1 MPRVSVIIPS
11 YNHAAFIAE
20 AVNSVLSQSE
30 ADLELIVV
38 DDGSTDES
46 LDVLAGFSDPRLRV
60 FSQSN
65 QGAHAAINRGLREAR
80 SKYLAIL
87 NSDDAYH
94 PARLEKALR
103 VLEAQPQIGLLGTY
117 IEIVDAEGKSLGIKH
132 GYKDCHPWPLE
143 QPERSFRATENLQAA
158 LLTENYWATTSNFV
172 FSRLWFERVGEF
184 RPLRYAH
191 DWDFALRM
199 AQVAQLELLAEPLV
213 RYRVHPRNTIRENI
227 AAMIFEICWCL
238 AVHLPRN
245 VTDRQLFGDQPIE
258 QQIDQLL
265 HSIYTFGC
273 DRVLAV
279 MMLQLWAHP
288 ERAERL
294 LDPQDPLRARYLE
307 FILQRL
313 AAEGA
318 TERSES
324 MNKTTQEVFPL
335 EWIKSILRKARTKIR
350 KASTPEGRR
359 ES

>member
-1 MPRVSVIIPS
+1 MPKVSVIIPS
-11 YNHAAFIAE
+11 YNHAAYIAE

-30 ADLELIVV
+30 TDLELIVV

-46 LDVLAGFSDPRLRV
+46 LDVLAGFSDSRLRV

-103 VLEAQPQIGLLGTY
+103 VLEVRPQIGLLGSY
-117 IEIVDAEGKSLGIKH
+117 IEIVDAEGKTLGIKH
-132 GYKDCHPWPLE
+132 GYKDCPPWLLE
-143 QPERSFRATENLQAA
+143 QPERSFRATENLHAA
-158 LLTENYWATTSNFV
+158 LLTENYWATTSNFI
-172 FSRLWFERVGEF
+172 FPRFWAEHIGEF

-199 AQVAQLELLAEPLV
+199 AQVAQLELLPEPLV

-245 VTDRQLFGDQPIE
+245 VADRQFFGDQPIE

-288 ERAERL
+288 EQAERL
-294 LDPQDPLRARYLE
+294 LDSEDPVRARYLE
-307 FILQRL
+307 FILQHL
-313 AAEGA
+313 AAEDGL
-318 TERSES
+318 RKSES
-324 MNKTTQEVFPL
+324 GL
-335 EWIKSILRKARTKIR
+335 RKSTFRNPKNILRKFRERVSRVLKR
-350 KASTPEGRR
+350 ASGGRI
-359 ES
+359 